1 MKTDKNIQAFFA
13 LVRAGL
19 WADIGFVYSWKHGI
33 TETVDWEKVYQLA
46 EKQSVIGLVAA
57 GIDNITDLKISRK
70 NVLQFVGSA
79 LQLEQQN
86 TAMNEFVARLITFLR
101 NKDVYALLVKG
112 QGIAQCYERPLWR
125 ASGDVDLLLS
135 DTNYEKAKSVLLPK
149 AINVEQE
156 YKAFKH
162 QGMTMDCGYVVELHG
177 TLHSRLSK
185 RIDKGIDEA
194 QRDVFF
200 AGSVRSEEFKDSKGS
215 RVQVFLPSPDNDV
228 IFVFTH
234 ILHHFYIEGIGLR
247 QICDWCRLLWKYRS
261 ELDLQLLES
270 RIKRMGLMS
279 EWKAF
284 GALAVDYLGM
294 PVEAMPMFGSSVQE
308 FKGKAERI
316 MEFVLECGNFG
327 HNREKAGGKIHSAW
341 MKMKDFTRHAI
352 VFPLDSVKFLC
363 HFLID
368 GVKLALAK

>member
-19 WADIGFVYSWKHGI
+19 WADTGFVYSWKHGI

-57 GIDNITDLKISRK
+57 GIDNITDLKIPRK

-79 LQLEQQN
+79 LQIEQQN

-156 YKAFKH
+156 YKSFKH

-185 RIDKGIDEA
+185 RIDKGIDDA
-194 QRDVFF
+194 QKDVFF
-200 AGSVRSEEFKDSKGS
+200 GGSVRSWQNGDT
-215 RVQVFLPSPDNDV
+215 QVFLPGANNDV

-247 QICDWCRLLWKYRS
+247 QICDWCRLLWTYGDS
-261 ELDLQLLES
+261 LNLPLLES

-294 PVEAMPMFGSSVQE
+294 PVDAMPLFNENDNKNQNLH
-308 FKGKAERI
+308 KKAERI
-316 MEFVLECGNFG
+316 MEFVLESGNFG
-327 HNREKAGGKIHSAW
+327 HNREKTHGKIQSAW
-341 MKMKDFTRHAI
+341 SKAKDFARHAR
-352 VFPLDSVKFLC
+352 VFPVDSVKFFF
-363 HFLID
+363 HFMVNGIQL
-368 GVKLALAK
+368 VAEK

>member
-1 MKTDKNIQAFFA
+1 MHLDNNQQVFFS

-19 WADIGFVYSWKHGI
+19 WEKDIQLSQYNKIDFSEVYR
-33 TETVDWEKVYQLA
+33 LA
-46 EKQSVIGLVAA
+46 EEQSVVGLVAA
-57 GIDNITDLKISRK
+57 GIEHVHDVKVPREVALA
-70 NVLQFVGSA
+70 FVGSA
-79 LQLEQQN
+79 LQLERQN

-101 NKDVYALLVKG
+101 NTDVYALLVKG

-125 ASGDVDLLLS
+125 ASGDIDLLLS
-135 DTNYEKAKSVLLPK
+135 DTNYEKAKKVLIPL
-149 AINVEQE
+149 AIDVEKE
-156 YKAFKH
+156 YKTFKH
-162 QGMTMDCGYVVELHG
+162 LGMTMSGGFAVELHG
-177 TLHSRLSK
+177 TLHSRLS
-185 RIDKGIDEA
+185 RRVDKVIDEA
-194 QRDVFF
+194 QKDVFF
-200 AGSVRSEEFKDSKGS
+200 AGSIRSEEFKDSKGS

-234 ILHHFYIEGIGLR
+234 ILHHFYIEGIGIR
-247 QICDWCRLLWKYRS
+247 QICDWCRLLYTYR
-261 ELDLQLLES
+261 EKLDLRLLEE

-316 MEFVLECGNFG
+316 LEFVLECGNFG

-341 MKMKDFTRHAI
+341 MKMKDFARHAK